1 MPNGLFRAFD
11 PDIYYIKTKDRDS
24 FIMKTKVSWK
34 HFFLLNLGSLL
45 MAVGVYFFKFPN
57 NFSFGGVTGLA
68 VIISKLFAIMPGDF
82 SFIANM
88 TLLGIGFLFLGKSFA
103 AQTAY
108 TSILV
113 SALISMFEHFL
124 PLSGPLTDDALLE
137 LIFAI
142 ALPAAGSAI
151 LFNIGASSGGTD
163 VIAMLLKKYTS
174 INIGNALLATDA
186 LLVVG
191 SFLIF
196 DVKTGLFSVLGLTVK
211 SFLVDS
217 IIENINLCK
226 YFNVVCTEKGPIC
239 DFIVNDLHRS
249 ATVCEATGAFTGTHK
264 YIVFT
269 VLNRM
274 EAVKLRNYIRTA
286 DPSAFILITN
296 TSEIIGKGFHSI

>member
-1 MPNGLFRAFD
+1 MG
-11 PDIYYIKTKDRDS
+11 TQ
-24 FIMKTKVSWK
+24 FIMNAKFSTRN
-34 HFFLLNLGSLL
+34 FLLLNLGSFL
-45 MAVGVYFFKFPN
+45 MAIGVYFFKFPN

-68 VIISKLFAIMPGDF
+68 VIISKLFQITPGDF

-88 TLLGIGFLFLGKSFA
+88 TLLVIGFFFLGKKFA

-108 TSILV
+108 TSILL
-113 SALISMFEHFL
+113 SMTISILERL
-124 PLSGPLTDDALLE
+124 VPLSGPLTDDALLE
-137 LIFAI
+137 LVFAI
-142 ALPAAGSAI
+142 ALPASGSAI

-174 INIGNALLATDA
+174 INIGNALLVTDA
-186 LLVVG
+186 LLVIG
-191 SFLIF
+191 SFLVF

-211 SFLVDS
+211 SFLVDT

-226 YFNVVCTEKGPIC
+226 YFNVVCIESDPIC
-239 DFIVNDLHRS
+239 HFIVNDLHRS
-249 ATVCEATGAFTGTHK
+249 ATVCEATGAFSGTHK

-274 EAVKLRNYIRTA
+274 EAIKLRNFIRTA

>member
-1 MPNGLFRAFD
+1 MN
-11 PDIYYIKTKDRDS
+11 TKFS
-24 FIMKTKVSWK
+24 SKNFL
-34 HFFLLNLGSLL
+34 LLNLGAFL
-45 MAVGVYFFKFPN
+45 MAIGVYFFKFPN

-68 VIISKLFAIMPGDF
+68 VIISKLFPITPGDF

-88 TLLGIGFLFLGKSFA
+88 ALLVIGLFFLGKTFA
-103 AQTAY
+103 VQTAY
-108 TSILV
+108 TSIVV
-113 SALISMFEHFL
+113 SFAISTLERIL
-124 PLSGPLTDDALLE
+124 PLTGPLTDDPLLE
-137 LIFAI
+137 LVFAI

-186 LLVVG
+186 ILVIG
-191 SFLIF
+191 SFLVF

-274 EAVKLRNYIRTA
+274 EAVKLRNFIRTA

-296 TSEIIGKGFHSI
+296 TSEIIGKGFHSV

>member
-1 MPNGLFRAFD
+1 MNAKFSSKNFL
-11 PDIYYIKTKDRDS
+11 
-24 FIMKTKVSWK
+24 
-34 HFFLLNLGSLL
+34 LLNLGAFL
-45 MAVGVYFFKFPN
+45 MAIGVYFFKFPN

-68 VIISKLFAIMPGDF
+68 VIISKLFPITPGDF

-88 TLLGIGFLFLGKSFA
+88 ALLVIGLFFLGKTFA
-103 AQTAY
+103 VQTAY
-108 TSILV
+108 TSIVV
-113 SALISMFEHFL
+113 SFAISTLERIL
-124 PLSGPLTDDALLE
+124 PLTGPLTDDPLLE
-137 LIFAI
+137 LVFAI

-186 LLVVG
+186 ILVIG
-191 SFLIF
+191 SFLVF

-274 EAVKLRNYIRTA
+274 EAVKLRNFIRTA

-296 TSEIIGKGFHSI
+296 TSEIIGKGFHSV

>member
-1 MPNGLFRAFD
+1 MDSKFS
-11 PDIYYIKTKDRDS
+11 TKN
-24 FIMKTKVSWK
+24 FL
-34 HFFLLNLGSLL
+34 LLNLGTFL
-45 MAVGVYFFKFPN
+45 MAIGVYFFKFPN
-57 NFSFGGVTGLA
+57 NFSFGGITGLA
-68 VIISKLFAIMPGDF
+68 VIISKLFTITPGDF
-82 SFIANM
+82 SFAANM
-88 TLLGIGFLFLGKSFA
+88 TLLVIGLFFLGKKFA
-103 AQTAY
+103 VQTAY
-108 TSILV
+108 TSIVLSV
-113 SALISMFEHFL
+113 TISLLERAV
-124 PLSGPLTDDALLE
+124 PLYGPLTDDALLE
-137 LIFAI
+137 LVFAI

-186 LLVVG
+186 ILVIG
-191 SFLIF
+191 SFLVF

-226 YFNVVCTEKGPIC
+226 YFNVVCSNKEPIC

-249 ATVCEATGAFTGTHK
+249 ATVCEATGAFTGSHK

-274 EAVKLRNYIRTA
+274 EAIKLRNYIRTA
-286 DPSAFILITN
+286 DPTAFILITN
-296 TSEIIGKGFHSI
+296 TSEIIGKGFHSV